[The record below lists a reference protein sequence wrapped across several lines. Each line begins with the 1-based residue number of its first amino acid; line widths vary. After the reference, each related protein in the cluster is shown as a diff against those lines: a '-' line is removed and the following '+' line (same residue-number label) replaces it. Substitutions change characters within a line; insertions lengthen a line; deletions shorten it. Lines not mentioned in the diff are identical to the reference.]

1 MRKLLIICI
10 LLFSAGIAIADNHFV
25 YLRFDESTND
35 VSALKQQLA
44 TISSATSDTFLLYFD
59 HKIYNHLEFNELI
72 DSKSFLSNLSIYEP
86 IREHQE
92 LNTFLEKYI
101 IESVDSYGRIRSEND
116 NTWKM
121 TFILHEL
128 SSKDDLIRWLDI
140 NNFQNRGIDMQFV
153 TFDDDTYLYYY
164 DLQEFMA
171 QAVFMLN
178 F

>member
-1 MRKLLIICI
+1 
-10 LLFSAGIAIADNHFV
+10 
-25 YLRFDESTND
+25 
-35 VSALKQQLA
+35 
-44 TISSATSDTFLLYFD
+44 
-59 HKIYNHLEFNELI
+59 
-72 DSKSFLSNLSIYEP
+72 LSNLSIYEP
-86 IREHQE
+86 IQESQE
-92 LNTFLEKYI
+92 LNRILDKYL
-101 IESVDSYGRIRSEND
+101 IEFVDSGGYIKGEKD
-116 NTWKM
+116 DTWKM

-140 NNFQNRGIDMQFV
+140 NNFQNRDIDMQFI